1 MVKIDK
7 VGEEKM
13 SEVLEQ
19 DPNIVTG
26 VCKGCDSTFERPR
39 SSYDWYCKAC
49 KQIAE
54 DCYTG
59 FWAALKI
66 TDTEIYGIGE
76 FSTFQSSCVGDQPRR
91 WIKAFTRKEVTSV
104 LNALAQVHNGYV
116 VTDGTVSFPHPIYLR

>member
-26 VCKGCDSTFERPR
+26 VCKGCDLTFERPR
-39 SSYDWYCKAC
+39 SLWDWYCKAC

-59 FWAALKI
+59 FWAAMKI
-66 TDTEIYGIGE
+66 KDTDTYGIGE
-76 FSTFQSSCVGDQPRR
+76 WNTFQDTSVGVKPRR
-91 WIKAFTRKEVTSV
+91 WIKAFTREETTSV
-104 LNALAQVHNGYV
+104 INALAQVHNGYV
-116 VTDGTVSFPHPIYLR
+116 VTDGHIGFPHPMYLR